1 MQNMTD
7 KYSGPKL
14 ISIDGDKTDPAV
26 DFDTEP
32 NFEKNDLKKRGR
44 YNLTNKQRSFVA
56 NMLAGA
62 GSQSA
67 AYKIAYDIKT
77 MSDHAVGVEASRLM
91 RNPSVSRALTAGY
104 KRQEEQSLHSGASL
118 RLLLE
123 KKLLEKIETAD
134 SDANILK
141 AIDLLGRSEKV
152 GYFLDRSQDL
162 TAEELSAEEVRDQL
176 EDKLKRAFDQ

>member
-1 MQNMTD
+1 MTD

-14 ISIDGDKTDPAV
+14 VAIDGGKTDPAV
-26 DFDTEP
+26 DFDNEP
-32 NFEKNDLKKRGR
+32 DFEKNDIKKRGR
-44 YNLTNKQRSFVA
+44 YNLTNKQRNFVNA
-56 NMLAGA
+56 MLAGA

-67 AYKIAYDIKT
+67 AYKMAYDIKI
-77 MSDHAVGVEASRLM
+77 MSDHAVGVEASKLM
-91 RNPSVSRALTAGY
+91 RHPCVASALKAGY

-123 KKLLEKIETAD
+123 KKLLDKIETAD

-162 TAEELSAEEVRDQL
+162 TADELSAEEVRDQL
-176 EDKLKRAFDQ
+176 EEKLKRAFDQ

>member
-1 MQNMTD
+1 MTD
-7 KYSGPKL
+7 KYRGPKL
-14 ISIDGDKTDPAV
+14 IAIDGDKTDPTI
-26 DFDTEP
+26 DFIDEP
-32 NFEKNDLKKRGR
+32 DFEKNDLKKRGR
-44 YNLTNKQRSFVA
+44 YNLTNKQRQFVN
-56 NMLAGA
+56 NMLSGNA

-67 AYKIAYDIKT
+67 AYKMAYDIKT
-77 MSDHAVGVEASRLM
+77 MSDHAVGGEASRLM

-104 KRQEEQSLHSGASL
+104 KRIEQQSMHSGATL
-118 RLLLE
+118 RLLIE

-134 SDANILK
+134 SDANQLK
-141 AIDLLGRSEKV
+141 ALDLLGRSEKV